1 MPGCASPLQDLPS
14 DIGEVHD
21 EFSFCKDRKL
31 DPFRGK
37 RVRMRGA
44 RPEKWYTNDLHSANP
59 ELVSVDRKMNVV
71 QSSSHSVSYFPVTAV
86 DFCSIDTVPNF
97 GGEQCRVLGKKDAW
111 KEAEDA
117 LEEHS
122 LRARYDQF
130 NRYRRSK
137 DILFEV
143 PIIGHVIV
151 SHERE
156 EQQATGWPVLNGK
169 A

>member
-1 MPGCASPLQDLPS
+1 
-14 DIGEVHD
+14 
-21 EFSFCKDRKL
+21 
-31 DPFRGK
+31 
-37 RVRMRGA
+37 MRGA

-86 DFCSIDTVPNF
+86 DFCSSCLDIGTVENF
-97 GGEQCRVLGKKDAW
+97 GREQCRVLGKKDAW